1 MYLEGPD
8 CDSGEGRSMT
18 PCWVGECSGEVLGSV
33 ENDNLKGDGRAQ
45 WTPGKATSREKLC
58 ESWLCLT
65 LFGLWCVVLEVGV
78 FARKLG
84 EV

>member
-1 MYLEGPD
+1 M
-8 CDSGEGRSMT
+8 
-18 PCWVGECSGEVLGSV
+18 

-65 LFGLWCVVLEVGV
+65 VFGLWCVVLEVGV
-78 FARKLG
+78 FAQRARRGVSKSVVWEG
-84 EV
+84 AEFFSSCHNKGQ